1 MSLKKNEIE
10 SLVEHAM
17 DDIIAQVLENEF
29 AKLEDLEYAIDYLKE
44 KINDLEAE
52 DFADSITE

>member
-10 SLVEHAM
+10 SLIEHAM
-17 DDIIAQVLENEF
+17 DDIIAQVFENEF
-29 AKLEDLEYAIDYLKE
+29 AKLEDIEYAVEYLKE

-52 DFADSITE
+52 DFEEFVTE